1 MECNGHF
8 DRLNGFETGGCIGS
22 NASSSQSNMIE
33 SVETTVS
40 KTEIQDGDDK
50 KNGES
55 IKQSQIMK

>member
-33 SVETTVS
+33 PVEPPVR
-40 KTEIQDGDDK
+40 KAEIQDGDDK

-55 IKQSQIMK
+55 IKQS